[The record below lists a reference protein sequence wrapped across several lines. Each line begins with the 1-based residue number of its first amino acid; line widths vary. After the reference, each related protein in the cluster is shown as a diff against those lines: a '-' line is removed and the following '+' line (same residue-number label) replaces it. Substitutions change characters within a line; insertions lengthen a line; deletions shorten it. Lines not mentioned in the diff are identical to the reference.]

1 VTVADP
7 DRRAVSARIACQI
20 SGRRRRGSIFPRSAL
35 PPPAAAIRHDFASGL
50 ILSGPKRRAKPRAGE
65 DGQMSMATDVVDAQI
80 EAYRAKDVERFL
92 SQYAD
97 DASVVL
103 FDGTPM
109 FADKQA
115 MREQYGNLFA
125 GSLDLHLTVASRMA
139 AGDFVVDEEHV
150 SGMHFGDMPT
160 EMTALS
166 VYRVTNAKITRLM
179 LLF

>member
-7 DRRAVSARIACQI
+7 YCRAVSARIAGLI
-20 SGRRRRGSIFPRSAL
+20 SGRRRRGSIFSAVSC
-35 PPPAAAIRHDFASGL
+35 AAAGSAIRHGFASSL
-50 ILSGPKRRAKPRAGE
+50 ILSGPKRLAKPRAGE

-92 SQYAD
+92 SHYAD

-115 MREQYGNLFA
+115 MREQYGKLFA
-125 GSLDLHLTVASRMA
+125 DSPDLHLTVASRMT

-150 SGMHFGDMPT
+150 SGIHFGDMPT
-160 EMTALS
+160 QMTALS
-166 VYRVTNAKITRLM
+166 VYRVTNGKITRLM

>member
-1 VTVADP
+1 
-7 DRRAVSARIACQI
+7 
-20 SGRRRRGSIFPRSAL
+20 
-35 PPPAAAIRHDFASGL
+35 
-50 ILSGPKRRAKPRAGE
+50 
-65 DGQMSMATDVVDAQI
+65 MSMATDVVDAQI
-80 EAYRAKDVERFL
+80 EAYRAKDVGRFL
-92 SQYAD
+92 LHYAD

-109 FADKQA
+109 FPNKQV
-115 MREQYGNLFA
+115 MREQYGKLFA
-125 GSLDLHLTVASRMA
+125 DSPNLNLTIASRMT

-166 VYRVTNAKITRLM
+166 VYRVADGKISRLM